1 MRCNYYIMVENTTLD
16 RQQIILDATL
26 ELVSEIG
33 LMQTSIS
40 KISRRAKA
48 SPGIIYH
55 YFDSKDEIM
64 DRLYHNAIREL
75 MDTLLDEDVLALPTL
90 ERLKAIWLRRFHY
103 HIDNPAQ
110 TIFVEQYKNSSYF
123 TESQR
128 QATYALLSDLGQMV
142 QTDIDNGKII
152 NLPLEVIQA
161 MTLGIATN
169 LAKSQLEQTIQL
181 KSDMLNVI
189 AENACKRKRD

>member
-1 MRCNYYIMVENTTLD
+1 MVENVTPD

-33 LMQTSIS
+33 LIQTSIS
-40 KISRRAKA
+40 KISKRANA

-55 YFDSKDEIM
+55 YFSSKDEIM
-64 DRLYHNAIREL
+64 DNLYQNVMREL

-90 ERLKAIWLRRFHY
+90 ERLKTIWLRRFHY

-110 TIFVEQYKNSSYF
+110 TTFIEQYKNSSYF
-123 TESQR
+123 NESQR

-142 QTDIDNGKII
+142 QTDIENGKIL

-161 MTLGIATN
+161 MTLGLATS
-169 LAKSQLEQTIQL
+169 LAKSQLEKTIHL
-181 KSDMLNVI
+181 DADMLNMI
-189 AENACKRKRD
+189 AENACQSVLA